1 MRINA
6 VRNRLANDH
15 VADIQR
21 RYPLVSPD
29 AWPGNLTENR
39 ANLWSGDSPMY
50 PLLQRPIIE
59 CIPQYIRDTEHGN
72 VSSLHLNQEIPE
84 DIRER
89 LKSIIPT
96 LEDSM
101 FEGWTL
107 FPHQWQSLVAYLEGK
122 HVMVATGTGSGKT
135 ESFLLP
141 ILAHLHESAV
151 REKPEGGGPVDDA
164 IRCLILYPMNALVAD
179 QLSRIR
185 HMLGHKSISKRLHDI
200 GLGRNPRFG
209 MYTSRTPYHGWYA
222 KEKGDRWHNSH
233 NKPKLKDI
241 HDTYLELEINRPV
254 IWARMLKKGKIP
266 AKGFRMRPVPTS
278 GNYDHVLWADALNE
292 QEKFQIEW
300 TIESWNELS
309 LQTDKD
315 GFNEFEFSSTDISEA
330 TKDTVCWQRM
340 EKRWNLCWFMRSGRG
355 KRGITHPPMTTD
367 TDDRELVTRP
377 EMHQGGYHQWTMDV
391 LERNAKNPSGSL
403 PYRNW
408 LTTDGEVKP
417 QHKDDVDNL
426 LQQIRSRG
434 GTPDVMVTNYSM
446 LEYMLVRPL
455 EHRFWKDTAS
465 WLEKEGNRLLL
476 VIDEAHLYQGAMGTE
491 VSMLIQR
498 LRSVLGVENDKF
510 QFIMTSAS
518 LGDDEEKKQE
528 FIDLLTGQSISEDKI
543 AMPEGKIV
551 QMYDTISSH
560 KPPSQEVLEGLAAYP
575 TDTVHELCEQHLD
588 VLHSLNKAYQLTID
602 PDALWP
608 KDEGNRWYQESLY
621 WLLKDSDLFKRL
633 YSFLNHREEL
643 PGQEEDAEFKS
654 PQPQFSD
661 DINLFLFGEDGNGGL
676 KVDARQALDTFLDLV
691 AAARTWRK
699 DPADQESNY
708 NIKGDKLFGEGTPLL
723 PLRAHFFIR
732 GLPRLS
738 VCVLCSHV
746 QTYGGHRCNQSD
758 CNGRT
763 YELLSDR
770 GSGEPFFRIWVPMLD
785 GNPYTTSGLQSA
797 QVCVDQATT
806 YNQPEGLGVNAE
818 DSTNVLGLS
827 VYRVGEGHQQQTHWM
842 NPLTGRL
849 YPAIHSMEGDND
861 FPVMIAGFWR
871 QPSNVSWD
879 PKEGKAKQ
887 FHDDDK
893 RLIDFAID
901 PGTQTDHSMKGFP
914 QTTDMETRGDDA
926 FSLAVNTLTAV
937 QDPDLSS
944 NTPNQGRKTLIF
956 SDGRQKAAKLAKNLS
971 RNSMLDESR
980 KVLFSMLRRPW
991 FRTMEE
997 QHRVMTNLYPWFC
1010 VWSSFTRSTFFE
1022 NREGRD
1028 DGTNFAYDQ
1037 TRWSVIALRALEES
1051 QVDLS
1056 AYSFLTEALDV
1067 SPELVNTF
1075 GRRATLRGQ
1084 LEEQKNTLFT
1094 RSQKDDLTR
1103 IEEIQLWIAAKALL
1117 LLKSVNLEETL
1128 EAIQIQLE
1136 TKDKESYDGFFS
1148 ESPTQLHDAITDL
1161 LSKWMAAA
1169 SSISEDIGKTE
1180 AVIHRLLTNPEG
1192 SISSTNKVAT
1202 SIIRI
1207 LEASPTHSEEIAEY
1221 FDAYGQDA
1229 GELQSWTSVLL
1240 YHACQTFFAAENI
1253 GIGFMKIIDSAK
1265 TDRCESAKYVFPR
1278 MFMDQM
1284 PSPGELHGGSKKR
1297 PIRAIFD
1304 NSEKLTWQGMKHM
1317 LMRWDLSKGRKQSAD
1332 NNNHIL
1338 QWLTNVLPD
1347 FGSLPALRQR
1357 QFLESLIFY
1366 PNTWLALNA
1375 TNVVLN
1381 PFIDS
1386 KIPGRT
1392 DDEEVTPVR
1401 YCSTCQQ
1408 VRLTPDNGHCS
1419 KCNSQ
1424 HGVEFLDYEKGVS
1437 PRLDE
1442 YFQQRIFF
1450 WRTAIHD
1457 LERDIEARLE
1467 NDDAQFTTLKIFR
1480 TEEHTAQISDKLN
1493 DDDVFTNTELHELQ
1507 FQDIPVRK
1515 ASSIYPID
1523 EPPIDILSCTT
1534 TMEVGIDIGSLT
1546 AVALRTVPPHASN
1559 YQQRIGRAGR
1569 GSAELSVAM
1578 TYIDNA
1584 AYALER
1590 FNNPMGI
1597 VRNPTKPPRLYS
1609 KNPRIM
1615 ERHFNASIFQLFSK
1629 RFNYDGEKTLMFDGM
1644 PESSGQVHQLM
1655 ESFGTLEE
1663 FLENVSEH
1671 YGRDAFEE
1679 WTEEVMN

>member
-6 VRNRLANDH
+6 VKKRLQDEH
-15 VADIQR
+15 VGDIQR

-29 AWPGNLTENR
+29 AWPGNLTQNR
-39 ANLWSGDSPMY
+39 ANLWSGDSPVY

-59 CIPQYIRDTEHGN
+59 CIPQYIRDTEHGD
-72 VSSLHLNQEIPE
+72 VGSLDENPEIPE
-84 DIRER
+84 DVRKR
-89 LKSIIPT
+89 LSSIIPT
-96 LEDSM
+96 LEKSM
-101 FEGWTL
+101 FKGWTL

-164 IRCLILYPMNALVAD
+164 VRCLILYPMNALVAD

-185 HMLGHKSISKRLHDI
+185 HMLGRRSASKHLHDI

-241 HDTYLELEINRPV
+241 HETYLELEINRPA

-266 AKGFRMRPVPTS
+266 AKGFRMRPVPSNGEHKSVVWT
-278 GNYDHVLWADALNE
+278 DPLTE
-292 QEKFQIEW
+292 QDKFQIGW
-300 TIESWNELS
+300 TIENWNELS
-309 LQTDKD
+309 LQTGEG
-315 GFNEFEFSSTDISEA
+315 GFNEFGFSPTEVSDA
-330 TKDTVCWQRM
+330 TKDAIHWQRM
-340 EKRWNLCWFMRSGRG
+340 DERWNLCWFMRSGRG
-355 KRGITHPPMTTD
+355 KRGIDYPPMTTD
-367 TDDRELVTRP
+367 SDDRELVTRP

-391 LERNAKNPSGSL
+391 LERNAKNPSGTL
-403 PYRNW
+403 PYRSW
-408 LTTDGEVKP
+408 LTPAGEVQP
-417 QHKDDVDNL
+417 QHEDDVKDL
-426 LQQIRSRG
+426 LGQIRSRG

-465 WLEKEGNRLLL
+465 WLEKEDNRLLL

-528 FIDLLTGQSISEDKI
+528 FIDRLTGQSIPEEDL

-551 QMYDTISSH
+551 EMHSTISNH
-560 KPPSQEVLEGLAAYP
+560 APPSETMIQELANYP
-575 TDTVHELCEQHLD
+575 TNEVNELEEQHLE
-588 VLHSLNKAYQLTID
+588 VLQSL
-602 PDALWP
+602 
-608 KDEGNRWYQESLY
+608 DEGSTLSLTPEASWPGEETHRWYQESLY

-633 YSFLNHREEL
+633 YSFLNHREQL
-643 PGQEEDAEFKS
+643 PDQDEDEEFRS
-654 PQPQFSD
+654 PQPQFTD
-661 DINLFLFGEDGNGGL
+661 KIALFLFGDDGAGGL
-676 KVDARQALDTFLDLV
+676 RQGAQEALDTFLDLI
-691 AAARTWRK
+691 ATARTWRK
-699 DPADQESNY
+699 DPADPNSAY
-708 NIKGDKLFGEGTPLL
+708 NLKGGKLEGDGTPLL

-738 VCVLCSHV
+738 VCVSCSHV
-746 QTYGGHRCNQSD
+746 QTYGGHRCNASG

-770 GSGEPFFRIWVPMLD
+770 GSGEPFFRTWVPVLD
-785 GNPYTTSGLQSA
+785 GNPYSQSGLHHT
-797 QVCVDQATT
+797 QVAVEQPAT
-806 YNQPEGLGVNAE
+806 YNQPEGLGVDGE
-818 DSTNVLGLS
+818 DATNVLGLS
-827 VYRVGEGHQQQTHWM
+827 VYRLSEGHEQQTHWM
-842 NPLTGRL
+842 NPFTGRM
-849 YPAIHSMEGDND
+849 YPAVFTQKEEVD
-861 FPVMIAGFWR
+861 FPVMVAGFWR
-871 QPSNVSWD
+871 EPGNVTWN
-879 PKEGKAKQ
+879 PNEGKAKQ

-893 RLIDFAID
+893 RLVDFAID

-991 FRTMEE
+991 FRAMEE
-997 QHRVMTNLYPWFC
+997 RHRAISCLYPWFC
-1010 VWSSFTRSTFFE
+1010 IWSSFTRSTFFE

-1028 DGTNFAYDQ
+1028 DGTNFAYHQ
-1037 TRWSVIALRALEES
+1037 TRWSVIALRSLEEDGFDF
-1051 QVDLS
+1051 QDYDDLS
-1056 AYSFLTEALDV
+1056 EALNV
-1067 SPELVNTF
+1067 PPELVNTF
-1075 GRRATLRGQ
+1075 GRRATLRAQ
-1084 LEEQKNTLFT
+1084 LKEQKNTLFAQSQT
-1094 RSQKDDLTR
+1094 RDLTAL
-1103 IEEIQLWIAAKALL
+1103 EEIQLWMAGKALL
-1117 LLKSVNLEETL
+1117 LLKTGNLQDSSDGIRT
-1128 EAIQIQLE
+1128 QLE
-1136 TKDKESYDGFFS
+1136 NKDKEHYDQYNS
-1148 ESPTQLHDAITDL
+1148 DAPTQLQDAITEL
-1161 LSKWMAAA
+1161 LTKWTAAS
-1169 SSISEDIGKTE
+1169 SSISEDIGKTD
-1180 AVIHRLLTNPEG
+1180 AIIDKLLTSPQG

-1207 LEASPTHSEEIAEY
+1207 LETEPEFAEVIAEY
-1221 FDAYGQDA
+1221 FEGYDEHA
-1229 GELQSWTSVLL
+1229 GLQSWTSVLL

-1253 GIGFMKIIDSAK
+1253 GIGFMKIIDSKKAN
-1265 TDRCESAKYVFPR
+1265 RCEPAKYVFPR

-1284 PSPGELHGGSKKR
+1284 PSPSMLLGGSKKR

-1304 NSEKLTWQGMKHM
+1304 GENLTWQGMKLL
-1317 LMRWDLSKGRKQSAD
+1317 LMKWDLGKGRKQAED
-1332 NNNHIL
+1332 NRDQIL
-1338 QWLTNVLPD
+1338 HWLGGVLTE
-1347 FGSLPALRQR
+1347 FGSMSTNHQR
-1357 QFLESLIFY
+1357 QFVNALLVH
-1366 PNTWLALNA
+1366 PNNYLALDA
-1375 TNVVLN
+1375 ESVVLN
-1381 PFIDS
+1381 PFIDDF
-1386 KIPGRT
+1386 IPERLDG
-1392 DDEEVTPVR
+1392 EENTPIR
-1401 YCSTCQQ
+1401 YCSTCKQ

-1419 KCNSQ
+1419 KCNSIN
-1424 HGVEFLDYEKGVS
+1424 GVEFLDYEQGAS
-1437 PRLDE
+1437 SRLDE
-1442 YFQQRIFF
+1442 YFEQRIFF
-1450 WRTAIHD
+1450 WRRAIRA
-1457 LERDIEARLE
+1457 LEREIEAKLE
-1467 NDDAQFTTLKIFR
+1467 NDDAQFNTLKIFR
-1480 TEEHTAQISDKLN
+1480 TEEHTAQISEKLN

-1515 ASSIYPID
+1515 ASAIYSID

-1629 RFNYDGEKTLMFDGM
+1629 RFAYDGEKTLMFDGM
-1644 PESSGQVHQLM
+1644 PVSSGHVHQLM
-1655 ESFGTLEE
+1655 ESFGTLQE
-1663 FLENVSEH
+1663 FLENTNEH
-1671 YGRDAFEE
+1671 YGSEAFND
-1679 WTEEVMN
+1679 WTEEVVN